1 MANAFLTT
9 DRVYLRRFALK
20 DVDDVFAYASVEG
33 VGEMAGW
40 PHHQSKEDSLDFVK
54 KIAMRGPG
62 STYAIVS
69 KFNKRVIG
77 SFSISPLKR
86 DEAYFQGRQVGEIG
100 YVLSQDYWG
109 IGIMPEIVKAFCKKA
124 FTSLGYDV
132 LILRY
137 FLWNSR
143 SRRVAEKCGFTKR
156 FENKDAY
163 VKQLDKYLDEG
174 VMVLT
179 KEEYLLLEQSYL

>member
-40 PHHQSKEDSLDFVK
+40 PHHQSKEDSLYFVK

-69 KFNKRVIG
+69 KFSKRVIG
-77 SFSISPLKR
+77 SFSVSPLKR
-86 DEAYFQGRQVGEIG
+86 GETYFQDRQVGEIG

-109 IGIMPEIVKAFCKKA
+109 IGIMPEILKAFCKKA
-124 FTSLGYDV
+124 FASLGYDV

-137 FLWNSR
+137 FLWNRR

-156 FENKDAY
+156 FENKDVY

-174 VMVLT
+174 IMVLT